1 MAYSFSG
8 RVRYSEIGENGLLT
22 LPGILNYFQDCSTFQ
37 SEEVG
42 LGIDILK
49 EWKRIWVLSAWQVV
63 VDRYPYMGERIKTST
78 WAYGFRGFMGLRNFT
93 METEGGER
101 LAYANTFWT
110 YIDAENGLPVR
121 LEAKDTDAYRGKD
134 GKMESKLDMEYAPRK
149 IVLPEDYEQQD
160 SFAVQKH
167 HLDTNH
173 HVNNCQYVQMAMDY
187 LPENFKIHQM
197 RAEYKQQA
205 RLNDVICPARAVDEN
220 TKHQVLLPTKQVP
233 AGTKAGDKLEV
244 FIYKDSQ
251 DRLIAT
257 TNEPLLM
264 VGQAGL
270 LKVKQ
275 VTRIGA
281 FLDWGLEK
289 DLLLPYHEQTTR
301 IFEGQ
306 ECLVAVYV
314 DKSSRLC
321 ATMKVYPY
329 LSKETP
335 YKEGDQVKGRVY
347 QISENFGVFVAVD
360 NKYSALIPAREAKG
374 KYRPGTVLDLRVTRV
389 KEDGK
394 MDVSDRQEAYL
405 QINEDAEN
413 VLEIIEEFAGVLPF
427 DDKASP
433 EVIRREFGLSKNA
446 FKRAVGHLL
455 KEGKIQIKDRRI
467 YLVK

>member
-1 MAYSFSG
+1 MIELG
-8 RVRYSEIGENGLLT
+8 KKQTLL
-22 LPGILNYFQDCSTFQ
+22 
-37 SEEVG
+37 
-42 LGIDILK
+42 
-49 EWKRIWVLSAWQVV
+49 VV
-63 VDRYPYMGERIKTST
+63 KSVEFGVY
-78 WAYGFRGFMGLRNFT
+78 
-93 METEGGER
+93 
-101 LAYANTFWT
+101 LA
-110 YIDAENGLPVR
+110 E
-121 LEAKDTDAYRGKD
+121 
-134 GKMESKLDMEYAPRK
+134 DMNA
-149 IVLPEDYEQQD
+149 D
-160 SFAVQKH
+160 
-167 HLDTNH
+167 
-173 HVNNCQYVQMAMDY
+173 
-187 LPENFKIHQM
+187 
-197 RAEYKQQA
+197 
-205 RLNDVICPARAVDEN
+205 
-220 TKHQVLLPTKQVP
+220 TKHQVLLPAKQVP

-389 KEDGK
+389 KEMERWMSVTVRKHIFRSTK
-394 MDVSDRQEAYL
+394 MRK
-405 QINEDAEN
+405 N

-433 EVIRREFGLSKNA
+433 EVNPQRIR
-446 FKRAVGHLL
+446 FK
-455 KEGKIQIKDRRI
+455 
-467 YLVK
+467 